1 MKVES
6 ENGKMIRDE
15 ERKDRNKEEK
25 NIYEDPFYYDA
36 PFYWEGMSAEQ
47 YRQEQLYLNENVDI
61 FIDGTYVPLW
71 KQKLIRDRVDDRS
84 KDDTDA

>member
-6 ENGKMIRDE
+6 E
-15 ERKDRNKEEK
+15 KDIECQKE
-25 NIYEDPFYYDA
+25 NIYEDPFYRA
-36 PFYWEGMSAEQ
+36 VMSVNE

-71 KQKLIRDRVDDRS
+71 KQKLIRDKGDNND
-84 KDDTDA
+84 KNA

>member
-6 ENGKMIRDE
+6 E
-15 ERKDRNKEEK
+15 KDIECQKE

-36 PFYWEGMSAEQ
+36 PFYRAGMSVNE

-71 KQKLIRDRVDDRS
+71 TQKLIRDKGDNND
-84 KDDTDA
+84 KNA

>member
-6 ENGKMIRDE
+6 ENGKIIRDE
-15 ERKDRNKEEK
+15 DRNKEEK

-71 KQKLIRDRVDDRS
+71 KQKLIKDRVDDRS

>member
-6 ENGKMIRDE
+6 E
-15 ERKDRNKEEK
+15 KDIECQKE

-36 PFYWEGMSAEQ
+36 PFYRAGMSVNE

-71 KQKLIRDRVDDRS
+71 KQKLI
-84 KDDTDA
+84 